1 MANENIDSSK
11 EKIDFMEE
19 ILENLDKEPEHTQ
32 EDYKSLESKYNEEVS
47 RREKIEADYNDLY
60 KKYTDRFTETISN
73 NRSYEKQ
80 EKEIEEPIEE
90 KVIDIRSIF

>member
-32 EDYKSLESKYNEEVS
+32 EDYKSLENKYNEEVS
-47 RREKIEADYNDLY
+47 KREKIEADYNDLY

-73 NRSYEKQ
+73 NRLIEKQ